1 MKKIKKLIITA
12 FFCLIVMQAPVFAST
27 KSIEVTLKKNTSNIS
42 KSVSVGKYK
51 IKARYNSIILY
62 DDVFSS
68 SSTNPSVAEYKNGYL
83 RVKKAGKAT
92 ITLKYNSRKAK
103 IKLTVKKPSS
113 HVAVASSLRQKI
125 VSYAKSFVGK
135 LPYVYGGDS
144 LKTGTDCSGFIH
156 LIYQKYGYDVPRSA
170 SEFQSI
176 SNTTYENLEPGDVV
190 VYKNGGHVA
199 MYIGNDEVVHAQ
211 GTAYGTRKTSMWYNS
226 PTGYVKILK

>member
-1 MKKIKKLIITA
+1 MLKIKRTVIIA
-12 FFCLIVMQAPVFAST
+12 FFFLIAMQSTVFAST
-27 KSIEVTLKKNTSNIS
+27 KTIEVTLKKNTSNIS
-42 KSVSVGKYK
+42 KSVSVGKFK

-62 DDVFSS
+62 NDVFST
-68 SSTNPSVAEYKNGYL
+68 SSTDSSVAEYSNGYL
-83 RVKKAGKAT
+83 HVKKAGKAT
-92 ITLKYNSRKAK
+92 ITIKYKSRKAK
-103 IKLTVKKPSS
+103 IKLTVKKSS
-113 HVAVASSLRQKI
+113 GNISVASSLRQKI

-156 LIYQKYGYDVPRSA
+156 LIYKKYGYNVPRSA
-170 SEFQSI
+170 SEFQSM
-176 SNTTYENLEPGDVV
+176 SNTSYNRLELGDVV

-211 GTAYGTRKTSMWYNS
+211 GKAYGTRITSMWYNN